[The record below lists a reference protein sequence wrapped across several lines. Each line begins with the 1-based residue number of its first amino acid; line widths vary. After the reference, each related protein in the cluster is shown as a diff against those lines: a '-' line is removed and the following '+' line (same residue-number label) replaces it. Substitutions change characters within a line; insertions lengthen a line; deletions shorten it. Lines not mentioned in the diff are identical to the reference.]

1 MQRRIDKMARLHA
14 FQRRENIGFTGAGA
28 QTQETAD
35 RQRQR
40 GVEVKFLRHIANTQ
54 FFLALNHAFIGCDQ
68 TQHHAHQGGFA
79 CAAGPLGSFVVW
91 RRMSYFGD
99 TLAHASLLGVAFG
112 LLLDVNPFYAVIV
125 VTLLLAAGL
134 VWLEKRPHLAI
145 DTLLG
150 IMAHSALSLGLVVV
164 SLMSNIRVDL
174 MAYLFGDLLAVTP
187 EDLIAIAV
195 GVVVVLA
202 ILLWQWRNLLAMTVS
217 PDLAFVDGV
226 KLQRVKLLLM
236 LVTALTIGVA
246 MKFVGALIITS
257 LLIIPAATAR
267 RFARTP
273 EQMAGVAVIIGMIAV
288 TGGLTFSA
296 FYDTPAGPS
305 VVLSA
310 AVLFILSMM
319 KKTAN

>member
-1 MQRRIDKMARLHA
+1 MIELLLPGWMAGML
-14 FQRRENIGFTGAGA
+14 
-28 QTQETAD
+28 
-35 RQRQR
+35 
-40 GVEVKFLRHIANTQ
+40 L
-54 FFLALNHAFIGCDQ
+54 
-68 TQHHAHQGGFA
+68 A

-112 LLLDVNPFYAVIV
+112 LLFDVNPFYAVIV
-125 VTLLLAAGL
+125 VTLMLAGGL

-164 SLMSNIRVDL
+164 SLMGNIRVDL

-187 EDLIAIAV
+187 VDLISV
-195 GVVVVLA
+195 GLGVAVVLA
-202 ILLWQWRNLLAMTVS
+202 VLCWQWRNLLSMTIS

-226 KLQRVKLLLM
+226 PLQRVKILLM
-236 LVTALTIGVA
+236 MVAALTIGVA

-273 EQMAGVAVIIGMIAV
+273 EQMAGIAVVLGMVAV

-305 VVLSA
+305 VVLCA
-310 AVLFILSMM
+310 ALLFILSMT
-319 KKTAN
+319 KRPPA

>member
-1 MQRRIDKMARLHA
+1 MIELLLP
-14 FQRRENIGFTGAGA
+14 GWLAGM
-28 QTQETAD
+28 
-35 RQRQR
+35 
-40 GVEVKFLRHIANTQ
+40 L
-54 FFLALNHAFIGCDQ
+54 L
-68 TQHHAHQGGFA
+68 A

-112 LLLDVNPFYAVIV
+112 LLLDVNPFYAVIA
-125 VTLLLAAGL
+125 VTLLMAAGL
-134 VWLEKRPHLAI
+134 VWLERRPHLAI

-164 SLMSNIRVDL
+164 SLMGNVRVDL
-174 MAYLFGDLLAVTP
+174 MSYLFGDLLSVTL
-187 EDLIAIAV
+187 DDILTIGSGVAIV
-195 GVVVVLA
+195 CGV
-202 ILLWQWRNLLAMTVS
+202 LLWQWRNLLSMTIS
-217 PDLAFVDGV
+217 PDLAHVDGIN
-226 KLQRVKLLLM
+226 LQRTKMLLM

-273 EQMAGVAVIIGMIAV
+273 EQMAAIAILFGMLSV
-288 TGGLTFSA
+288 SFGLALSA

-305 VVLSA
+305 VVLCSA
-310 AVLFILSMM
+310 ILFVLSMV
-319 KKTAN
+319 KKQRT

>member
-1 MQRRIDKMARLHA
+1 MIELL
-14 FQRRENIGFTGAGA
+14 FPGWLAGI
-28 QTQETAD
+28 
-35 RQRQR
+35 
-40 GVEVKFLRHIANTQ
+40 L
-54 FFLALNHAFIGCDQ
+54 LS
-68 TQHHAHQGGFA
+68 

-112 LLLDVNPFYAVIV
+112 LLLNINPFYAVIAI
-125 VTLLLAAGL
+125 TLLLALVL
-134 VWLEKRPHLAI
+134 VWLEKRPNIAI

-164 SLMSNIRVDL
+164 SLMSGIRVDL
-174 MAYLFGDLLAVTP
+174 MAYLFGDLLSVTP
-187 EDLIAIAV
+187 EDLVTIAAGV
-195 GVVVVLA
+195 SVVVV
-202 ILLWQWRNLLAMTVS
+202 ILCLQWRNLLSMTIS

-226 KLQRVKLLLM
+226 KLQRVRLLLM

-273 EQMAGVAVIIGMIAV
+273 EQMAWVAVATGMLAV
-288 TGGLTFSA
+288 TGGLAFSA
-296 FYDTPAGPS
+296 SYDTPAGPS
-305 VVLSA
+305 VVLAA
-310 AVLFILSMM
+310 AVLFMLSLLRRQP
-319 KKTAN
+319 A

>member
-1 MQRRIDKMARLHA
+1 MIELLLPGW
-14 FQRRENIGFTGAGA
+14 FAGI
-28 QTQETAD
+28 
-35 RQRQR
+35 
-40 GVEVKFLRHIANTQ
+40 L
-54 FFLALNHAFIGCDQ
+54 L
-68 TQHHAHQGGFA
+68 A

-112 LLLDVNPFYAVIV
+112 LLLNVNPFYAVIA
-125 VTLLLAAGL
+125 VTLLLALGL
-134 VWLEKRPHLAI
+134 VVLEKRPHLAI

-164 SLMSNIRVDL
+164 SLMSGIRVDL
-174 MAYLFGDLLAVTP
+174 MAYLFGDLLSVTP
-187 EDLIAIAV
+187 ADIISIAI
-195 GVVVVLA
+195 GVAVVLA
-202 ILLWQWRNLLAMTVS
+202 VLAWQWRSLLAMTIS

-226 KLQRVKLLLM
+226 RLQRVKMLLM

-257 LLIIPAATAR
+257 LLNIPAATAR

-273 EQMAGVAVIIGMIAV
+273 EQMAGIAVIIGIIAV

-305 VVLSA
+305 VVLA
-310 AVLFILSMM
+310 AALMFIVTMM
-319 KKTAN
+319 KKSAA

>member
-1 MQRRIDKMARLHA
+1 MIELLLP
-14 FQRRENIGFTGAGA
+14 GWLAGMM
-28 QTQETAD
+28 
-35 RQRQR
+35 
-40 GVEVKFLRHIANTQ
+40 L
-54 FFLALNHAFIGCDQ
+54 
-68 TQHHAHQGGFA
+68 A

-112 LLLDVNPFYAVIV
+112 LLLDVNPFYAVIA

-134 VWLEKRPHLAI
+134 VWLEKRPHLAV

-174 MAYLFGDLLAVTP
+174 MASLFGA
-187 EDLIAIAV
+187 IAI
-195 GVVVVLA
+195 GVVIVIG
-202 ILLWQWRNLLAMTVS
+202 ILLWQWRNLLAMTIS

-273 EQMAGVAVIIGMIAV
+273 EQMAGVAVGVGMIAV

-305 VVLSA
+305 VVLCA
-310 AVLFILSMM
+310 ATLFIFSMM
-319 KKTAN
+319 KKPAS

>member
-1 MQRRIDKMARLHA
+1 MIELL
-14 FQRRENIGFTGAGA
+14 FPGWLAGIM
-28 QTQETAD
+28 
-35 RQRQR
+35 
-40 GVEVKFLRHIANTQ
+40 L
-54 FFLALNHAFIGCDQ
+54 
-68 TQHHAHQGGFA
+68 A

-112 LLLDVNPFYAVIV
+112 LLFNVSPFYAVIV
-125 VTLLLAAGL
+125 VTLLLALGL
-134 VWLEKRPHLAI
+134 VWLERRPHLAV

-164 SLMSNIRVDL
+164 SLMAGVRVDL
-174 MAYLFGDLLAVTP
+174 MAYLFGDLLAVSMQ
-187 EDLIAIAV
+187 DLIAISI
-195 GVVVVLA
+195 GVMV
-202 ILLWQWRNLLAMTVS
+202 ILGLLGWQWRSLLAMTIS
-217 PDLAFVDGV
+217 ADLAFVDGV
-226 KLQRVKLLLM
+226 KIQRVKLLLM

-273 EQMAGVAVIIGMIAV
+273 EQMAGIAVIIGMLAV

-305 VVLSA
+305 VVLTA
-310 AVLFILSMM
+310 AVLFIASMLRNS
-319 KKTAN
+319 AV